1 MKTSST
7 TTQTFQFHFFLI
19 YIVAAFISL
28 GIIISSLVLFN
39 QLTSRYQRY
48 ATVTEPMKYQL
59 QAFNIDVNKQEALY
73 QTYLL
78 TGEENAQK
86 DATEL
91 LHKKLPSRIKLME
104 GYSAKLDD
112 AKLKIKVKELEEK
125 LAKLQET
132 SKRFDYSSASSSTD
146 QIITF
151 NKGVQASSNLL
162 KELNSYLYEQH
173 SDGFSMTI
181 EKLQK
186 SQYWIL
192 SFFILLMGAFYWVV
206 RKTRGFILS
215 RIKEL
220 ESQIS
225 EIAKGNIP
233 QELSVPANELK
244 TIVESV
250 NYLLQ
255 NLRNVKEFSLQVG
268 KGDFD
273 TNISVFDNQGELGSA
288 LAGMR
293 NSLKEVSAED
303 KQRNWVNQGLAQFHS
318 LIRQH
323 NQDLGELC
331 YAVLSQLI
339 QYVNANQGG
348 VFIVQEDDQ
357 QKLLQLEASYAYSR
371 KKYQEKVLQPG
382 QGLAGQAYLEKEA
395 IYLKEIPSDYVRITS
410 GLGEAPPTTILIQ
423 PLIVNE
429 QVVGVMELAAF
440 HDLPLYVQ
448 QFIEKVAESLGAA
461 VATARTNERNN
472 SILQESQELTE
483 QLRAQEEE
491 LRQNTEELQATQEE
505 MERFI
510 RELQTE
516 NQQLKETASKNS
528 Y

>member
-1 MKTSST
+1 MKTSAT
-7 TTQTFQFHFFLI
+7 TTQTFQFHFVLI
-19 YIVAAFISL
+19 YILAAFISL

-39 QLTSRYQRY
+39 QLTSRYHRY
-48 ATVTEPMKYQL
+48 ATATEPMKYQL

-78 TGEENAQK
+78 TSEEGAQK
-86 DATEL
+86 EANQL
-91 LHKKLPSRIKLME
+91 LHKKLPSRIELME
-104 GYSAKLDD
+104 QYAAQLED
-112 AKLKIKVKELEEK
+112 AGLKVKIEELEEK
-125 LAKLQET
+125 LHKLQEI
-132 SKRFDYSSASSSTD
+132 SKEFAHSSASGSSEV
-146 QIITF
+146 ILAF
-151 NKGVQASSNLL
+151 HKGVQGSSSLL
-162 KELNSYLYEQH
+162 KEVNSYLYEKH
-173 SDGFSMTI
+173 SDGFSRTI
-181 EKLQK
+181 GNLE
-186 SQYWIL
+186 SGQYWIL
-192 SFFILLMGAFYWVV
+192 SFFLLLMGAFYWVV
-206 RKTRGFILS
+206 RKTRRFILNH
-215 RIKEL
+215 IKQL
-220 ESQIS
+220 EAQIS
-225 EIAKGNIP
+225 EIGKGNIP
-233 QELSVPANELK
+233 RELPVPANELN

-255 NLRNVKEFSLQVG
+255 NLRNVKDFSLQVG

-273 TNISVFDNQGELGSA
+273 TNISVFDNQGELGTA

-293 NSLKEVSAED
+293 QSLKEVSAED

-323 NQDLGELC
+323 NQDLQELC

-348 VFIVQEDDQ
+348 VFIVQEDEQ
-357 QKLLQLEASYAYSR
+357 QKLLQLEASYAYNR

-382 QGLAGQAYLEKEA
+382 QGLAGQAYLEKA
-395 IYLKEIPSDYVRITS
+395 PIYLKEIPTDYVKITS
-410 GLGEAPPTTILIQ
+410 GLGEAPPTTLLIQ

-440 HDLPLYVQ
+440 HDIPLYVQ
-448 QFIEKVAESLGAA
+448 QFIEKVAESLGSA

-472 SILQESQELTE
+472 HILHESQQLTE

-505 MERFI
+505 MERLI
-510 RELQTE
+510 QELQTE
-516 NQQLKETASKNS
+516 NQELKEAATKNS